1 MDTKLREQGP
11 QFKSFDYEQVKY
23 WVAFRRIAGVGHVRM
38 GQLYAHFGDIGLAW
52 RATAEELTAAG
63 LASRM
68 IDRIL
73 EQRPGINPDLELQ
86 TILEAGFDVIVR
98 HDSRYP
104 VRLKEVGNPPSVLF
118 VRGSLTPEDGLA
130 VAVVGTRKMTSY
142 GRHATNKIVRD
153 LASAGVTIVS
163 GLARGV
169 DTHAHKAALEGG
181 TRTIAVMGSGPDII
195 YPPENRGLAE
205 RIVESGALV
214 TDFPVGTQP
223 EAGNFPARNEI
234 IAGITLG
241 TLVIEADRRSGA
253 LITAK
258 SALHMDR
265 EVFAVPGDISSPGS
279 AGCNWLIQQQGAKL
293 VTSAQDI
300 MDELNIERTRR
311 QTDIRRALPLS
322 EEAIRILEA
331 LSDAPVHIDDLCR
344 TLDVPVAE
352 LSSQLM
358 MLRLDGLVDDIG
370 GMVYEKI

>member
-38 GQLYAHFGDIGLAW
+38 GQIHAHFGDVGLAW
-52 RATAEELTAAG
+52 RATSEELAAAG
-63 LASRM
+63 LSSRM
-68 IDRIL
+68 IDRIV
-73 EQRPGINPDLELQ
+73 EQRPGINPDLELK
-86 TILEAGFDVIVR
+86 TILKAGFDVIVR

-118 VRGSLTPEDGLA
+118 VRGSLKPEDGLA
-130 VAVVGTRKMTSY
+130 VAVVGTRKMTTY
-142 GRHATNKIVRD
+142 GRHTTNKIVRD

-169 DTHAHKAALEGG
+169 DTHAHRAALEGG

-205 RIVESGALV
+205 RIAENGALV

-311 QTDIRRALPLS
+311 QTSIRRALPLS
-322 EEAIRILEA
+322 EEATRILDA
-331 LSDAPVHIDDLCR
+331 LSEAPVHVDDLCQ
-344 TLDVPVAE
+344 TLGVPVAQ

-358 MLRLDGLVDDIG
+358 VLKLEGLVEDIG